1 MAGEQRTAT
10 HPHIG
15 FGREPDVERQRR
27 KRGGR
32 GPNLPARNR
41 AGHGEMIGT
50 EMRSQRYS
58 VAVRFWHSD
67 TEVDLYQE
75 LRASVRTHTAVEIR
89 ARAVVW

>member
-1 MAGEQRTAT
+1 
-10 HPHIG
+10 
-15 FGREPDVERQRR
+15 
-27 KRGGR
+27 
-32 GPNLPARNR
+32 
-41 AGHGEMIGT
+41 
-50 EMRSQRYS
+50 MRSQRYS